1 MDLGCSTEM
10 IDHNLDI
17 IQKMEQARKDFF
29 FRDIANKEKKRGKY
43 KMGSPG
49 PIDTGDVAL
58 NELYSDDEHANTELE
73 KDHFGQ

>member
-1 MDLGCSTEM
+1 
-10 IDHNLDI
+10 
-17 IQKMEQARKDFF
+17 
-29 FRDIANKEKKRGKY
+29 
-43 KMGSPG
+43 MGSPG